1 MAKMMILAI
10 IEELLFQVFFSRSLT
25 LLFNEELMTDQNQFG
40 FETGSSTAMCSWTVV
55 EVVNYFSRKG
65 SPVYA
70 ALLDYRKAF
79 DYVNHVKMFKN
90 LISRKINIV
99 FIRLIIFVY
108 LYQRCYINW
117 QSSCSY

>member
-1 MAKMMILAI
+1 MQSYPLIKDKNGKDDGSSNYRGIALSSLFLKIFDWVIL
-10 IEELLFQVFFSRSLT
+10 LLFY
-25 LLFNEELMTDQNQFG
+25 EELMTDQNQFG

-79 DYVNHVKMFKN
+79 DYLNHV
-90 LISRKINIV
+90 
-99 FIRLIIFVY
+99 
-108 LYQRCYINW
+108 
-117 QSSCSY
+117 